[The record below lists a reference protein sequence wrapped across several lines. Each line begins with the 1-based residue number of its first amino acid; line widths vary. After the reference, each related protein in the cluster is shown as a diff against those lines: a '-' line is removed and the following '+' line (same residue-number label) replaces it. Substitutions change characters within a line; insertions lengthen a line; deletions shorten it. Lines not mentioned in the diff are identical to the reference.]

1 MPEKLDRKVK
11 MALDETRLLVLGIQV
26 LLGFQFQAFFQTGFP
41 QLASA
46 SKTICAGGLA
56 LQTLALGLLIIPS
69 MEHRLVEA
77 GTSSK
82 RLICATSYYATAGL
96 IPFSLN
102 LGLAGYV
109 VIEAHF
115 GWFTGIACALAL
127 WLASAF
133 AWFGLEMF
141 YREEAPMP
149 DTEGMT
155 PLSTKVEQ
163 VLTEA
168 RVIMPGA
175 QALLGFQFVAM
186 LTNAF
191 DELPEASK
199 IVHAIALG
207 LVATNVILLM
217 TPAAL
222 HRLSFEG
229 ADSEDFVRAASA
241 LVISAPLFL
250 AAGISAESYVVLGK
264 VTDSKLAAV
273 GYAAASFLVLMA
285 LWYVF
290 PLIIRRTSY
299 GHKP

>member
-1 MPEKLDRKVK
+1 MAGKLDRKVK

-46 SKTICAGGLA
+46 SKAICAGGLT
-56 LQTLALGLLIIPS
+56 LQILALGLLIIPS
-69 MEHRLVEA
+69 MEHRLVEV

-82 RLICATSYYATAGL
+82 RLIRATSYYATAGL
-96 IPFSLN
+96 IPFSLS

-115 GWFTGIACALAL
+115 GWFTGIATGLAL

-141 YREEAPMP
+141 HRENAPMP
-149 DTEGMT
+149 DTRGIT
-155 PLSTKVEQ
+155 SLSTKVEQ

-168 RVIMPGA
+168 RVIIPGA

-186 LTNAF
+186 LTSGFN
-191 DELPEASK
+191 EMPQGTK
-199 IVHAIALG
+199 IVHTIALG
-207 LVATNVILLM
+207 LVAVNIILLM

-222 HRLSFEG
+222 HRLSYDG
-229 ADSEDFVRAASA
+229 ADSAGFLRTASA
-241 LVISAPLFL
+241 IVTSAPLFL

-264 VTDSKLAAV
+264 VTDSKIAAA
-273 GYAAASFLVLMA
+273 GYAAASFLVLMIF
-285 LWYVF
+285 WYVL

>member
-1 MPEKLDRKVK
+1 MSEELDRKVK

-26 LLGFQFQAFFQTGFP
+26 LLGFQFQAFFQNGFP

-46 SKTICAGGLA
+46 SKNICAVGLA
-56 LQTLALGLLIIPS
+56 LQTLALGLLIIPT
-69 MEHRLVEA
+69 MEHRMVEA
-77 GTSSK
+77 GVSSK
-82 RLICATSYYATAGL
+82 RLVRATSYYATAGL
-96 IPFSLN
+96 IPFSFN

-115 GWFTGIACALAL
+115 GWFSGVVCGLAL
-127 WLASAF
+127 WIASAS

-141 YREEAPMP
+141 HREKPPMP
-149 DTEGMT
+149 DSKGTT

-168 RVIMPGA
+168 RVIIPGA
-175 QALLGFQFVAM
+175 QALFGFQFVAM

-191 DELPEASK
+191 DELPESSK

-222 HRLSFEG
+222 HRLSFDG
-229 ADSEDFVRAASA
+229 ADSEDFLRAASA
-241 LVISAPLFL
+241 LVTTAPLFL

-264 VTDSKLAAV
+264 ITDSKIAAA
-273 GYAAASFLVLMA
+273 GYAAASFLVLLAFWYA
-285 LWYVF
+285 L
-290 PLIIRRTSY
+290 PLIIRRIRC
-299 GHKP
+299 GGKR

>member
-1 MPEKLDRKVK
+1 
-11 MALDETRLLVLGIQV
+11 
-26 LLGFQFQAFFQTGFP
+26 
-41 QLASA
+41 
-46 SKTICAGGLA
+46 
-56 LQTLALGLLIIPS
+56 
-69 MEHRLVEA
+69 
-77 GTSSK
+77 
-82 RLICATSYYATAGL
+82 
-96 IPFSLN
+96 
-102 LGLAGYV
+102 
-109 VIEAHF
+109 
-115 GWFTGIACALAL
+115 
-127 WLASAF
+127 
-133 AWFGLEMF
+133 
-141 YREEAPMP
+141 
-149 DTEGMT
+149 
-155 PLSTKVEQ
+155 
-163 VLTEA
+163 
-168 RVIMPGA
+168 
-175 QALLGFQFVAM
+175 M